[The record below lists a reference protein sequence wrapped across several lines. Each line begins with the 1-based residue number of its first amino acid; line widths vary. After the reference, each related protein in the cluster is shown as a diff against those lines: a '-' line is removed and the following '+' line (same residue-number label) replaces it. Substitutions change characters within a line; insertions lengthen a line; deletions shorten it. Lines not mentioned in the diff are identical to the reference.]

1 MDERASLEEQIPER
15 FDPASHAGELAE
27 AEHLARYQ
35 FAARLAAGRS
45 VLDCGCGTAYGT
57 AMLARA
63 GATETVGVDVAPAV
77 IEAARAE
84 APPDIHL
91 QVGDVTAL
99 DFEADH
105 FDLVVCLEVIEHLE
119 ERDRALDELVRV
131 LAPEGVLLVSSPNRD
146 VYVPGNPHHVH
157 EYRPEELREALVRH
171 LTNVELC
178 RQHDWIVSAVLDDA
192 AMVTDDAETSVDAR
206 FAKVVAVQPGDETYT
221 LAIASDGKLPVMPNE
236 LVATGTVELRRWL
249 ELWNGQHE
257 VLRRQHQHFENQ
269 KDSLDE
275 MHDLRLQLLAS
286 ESEVARIAELETD
299 RRLAVA
305 EVARLNE
312 RLEEETARVEALHRD
327 LDTLAGSTSWRMTEP
342 LRKLK
347 RRAGR

>member
-1 MDERASLEEQIPER
+1 MDERASREEQIPER
-15 FDPASHAGELAE
+15 FDPASQAGELAE
-27 AEHLARYQ
+27 AEHLARYRC
-35 FAARLAAGRS
+35 AARLAGGRR
-45 VLDCGCGTAYGT
+45 VLDSGCGTAYGT

-84 APPDIHL
+84 APPDVDL
-91 QVGDVTAL
+91 RVGDVTAL
-99 DFEADH
+99 DFEADY

-119 ERDRALDELVRV
+119 ERDRALDELARV
-131 LAPEGVLLVSSPNRD
+131 LAPGGVLLVSSPNRD

-157 EYRPEELREALVRH
+157 EYRPEELREALGRH
-171 LTNVELC
+171 LANVELR

-221 LAIASDGKLPVMPNE
+221 LAIASDGELPVMPNE

-249 ELWNGQHE
+249 ELWNEQHE

-299 RRLAVA
+299 RRLAIA